1 LSFYFISEM
10 ATDME
15 KPQTNGIDA
24 NADDE
29 LNHSRPADI
38 EAVSILLIYKIDI
51 FYLLSI
57 EKFYR

>member
-1 LSFYFISEM
+1 MYFVFFYFISEM

-38 EAVSILLIYKIDI
+38 EAVSIII
-51 FYLLSI
+51 
-57 EKFYR
+57 